1 MIAIIKTGG
10 KQYLVKPNQT
20 IQIEKIPGQEGE
32 TVEFEAL
39 LVAEDDGKSVDIGTP
54 SVKGKMVKGK
64 ITSQGLA
71 KKVDVIK
78 FKSKIRYSRKYGH
91 RQPFTNVLIE
101 AI

>member
-20 IQIEKIPGQEGE
+20 IQIEKIPGKEGE
-32 TVEFEAL
+32 SVEFEAL
-39 LVAEDDGKSVDIGTP
+39 LVAEDDGKSVEIGAP
-54 SVKGKMVKGK
+54 SVKGKKVTGK

-101 AI
+101 SI